1 MSTRACWIPGTV
13 IAALLAGGVICCLV
27 THVSTNA
34 TMMLF
39 EKTNVLPQESS
50 IFWFDPYVI
59 NQGSSNYWLYARDR
73 QYYYHFIYQDQ
84 ARYVYLPVDN
94 TCPGFDR
101 ADILTWCNVRTGG
114 QR

>member
-1 MSTRACWIPGTV
+1 MHVRAYQILGV
-13 IAALLAGGVICCLV
+13 MLAGLLVYCLT
-27 THVSTNA
+27 THITTNA

-39 EKTNVLPQESS
+39 EKTNVLPAESS

-73 QYYYHFIYQDQ
+73 KFYYHFLYQHD
-84 ARYVYLPVDN
+84 ARYVYLPVNN

-101 ADILTWCNVRTGG
+101 ADIRTWCNVRIDT